1 MTDNTHIQQLL
12 QRYDEG
18 MTSEQEE
25 ATLRRLFAEMPTDS
39 LPEEWCVYKAIFG
52 YVDLHRKPSSTLAT
66 ALPHARKRLR
76 PTLWK
81 ALATA
86 ACAALVLSAVMHLRP
101 TTSAY
106 AVIDGVLTE
115 DAGTVREEALKALD
129 LMSANQGDCFDA
141 LQAITFTDNNPNTK

>member
-1 MTDNTHIQQLL
+1 M
-12 QRYDEG
+12 
-18 MTSEQEE
+18 
-25 ATLRRLFAEMPTDS
+25 LFRS
-39 LPEEWCVYKAIFG
+39 VYKAIFG

-86 ACAALVLSAVMHLRP
+86 ACAALVLSAVMHLRS